1 MGMKRPAAAKCGLT
15 QPAQKEK
22 PANHGLTQPV
32 EKEKPANR
40 GLTQPAWNKGK
51 KPSKTS
57 KQHVFIPKEQLELF
71 FAVACFL
78 LGQSTVP
85 LYGCAW

>member
-51 KPSKTS
+51 NPA
-57 KQHVFIPKEQLELF
+57 KQVSNTCSSPK
-71 FAVACFL
+71 
-78 LGQSTVP
+78 SS
-85 LYGCAW
+85 